1 MEDSDKCKLVKGIP
15 FIQKIHNMEAI
26 EKMYDDFEVRDKDV
40 IIMAYPKSG
49 THWMIDIV
57 SLIYSNGD
65 PSWIK
70 SVPSWKRSPWI
81 EMKSGSEII
90 KSKKDPRL
98 FTSHL
103 PVHLFPKSY
112 FNSKAKM
119 IYIARNPRDVI
130 VSFYHFI
137 APFALHSSWSA
148 FENFF
153 ESFLQGNVVYGSWF
167 DHIKGWL
174 PMRNSEKFLFL
185 TYEELHQD
193 LKANVEKICGFLR
206 KKLSEK
212 EISSVLENASF
223 QAMEKHRLENN
234 EPVIHLKPIQL
245 VLMRKGICGE
255 WKNYFTVAQMETF
268 NKLYQKKMEGLDQ
281 DLFPWNQC

>member
-1 MEDSDKCKLVKGIP
+1 MEDPDEVPSVKGIP
-15 FIQKIHNMEAI
+15 FIQKIHNVEAI
-26 EKMYDDFEVRDKDV
+26 EKMYDEFEVRDKDV
-40 IIMAYPKSG
+40 IIMTYPKSG
-49 THWMIDIV
+49 THWMIDII

-70 SVPSWKRSPWI
+70 SVPAWKRFPWI
-81 EMKSGSEII
+81 EMKNGFELI
-90 KSKKDPRL
+90 KNKEDPRFL
-98 FTSHL
+98 TSHL

-112 FNSKAKM
+112 FSSKAKM

-130 VSFYHFI
+130 VSYYHFI
-137 APFALHSSWSA
+137 NPFALDSSWSA

-153 ESFLQGNVVYGSWF
+153 ESFLRGNVYGSWF

-174 PMRNSEKFLFL
+174 SMRNSEKFLFL

-193 LKANVEKICGFLR
+193 LKVSVEKICRFLR
-206 KKLSEK
+206 KKLSEE

-223 QAMEKHRLENN
+223 QVMEKHRLENN
-234 EPVIHLKPIQL
+234 ESIEYLRRNQV

-268 NKLYQKKMEGLDQ
+268 NKLYQEKMEGLDQ